1 MGADNTYSL
10 LQFAYHTRTGCSDD
24 FPDAVTVMGSNDKN
38 RYTDIYTVNSGLP
51 QAVNKTYT
59 SDIFNCSK
67 VYRYLRFKV
76 IAERT
81 YWHMGEFELHAI
93 SSKATVKGE
102 YNSIKAEDIEALYDL
117 LAVAKS
123 VYDNSTDENE
133 LAEMYK
139 RLSERYNAILKS
151 SGIKKSAI
159 SAKSDTV
166 YDLSGRQQKKEP
178 QNGIYIIN
186 GKKRMIK

>member
-1 MGADNTYSL
+1 M
-10 LQFAYHTRTGCSDD
+10 
-24 FPDAVTVMGSNDKN
+24 
-38 RYTDIYTVNSGLP
+38 
-51 QAVNKTYT
+51 
-59 SDIFNCSK
+59 
-67 VYRYLRFKV
+67 
-76 IAERT
+76 
-81 YWHMGEFELHAI
+81 
-93 SSKATVKGE
+93 
-102 YNSIKAEDIEALYDL
+102 
-117 LAVAKS
+117 
-123 VYDNSTDENE
+123 YDNSTDENE

-178 QNGIYIIN
+178 KKGIYIIN